1 MEFKKYNSIE
11 NSYQLDFLNAIKE
24 QGFQDQEY
32 IVQEKVHGAN
42 ICFITDGK
50 KIVSAKRTEL
60 ILEDENFY
68 NSNSI
73 QKRYESN
80 ILQLFKLVSDSIP
93 NVEQI
98 TVFGELF
105 GGVYP
110 HAEVAKVSSAN
121 FVQKGIYYSP
131 DNDFYTFDILVNSEQ
146 YLDTETI
153 NELFETAGFI
163 YAKTLFRGSLDDCL
177 KYPNNFQSTIPKELG
192 LPDLK
197 QNICEGVVIRPV
209 KPCFFRNG
217 SRVLIKNKND
227 HWRENNNY
235 LDKALLK
242 AMLNQQQ
249 ETLSDDAQLLCEEIT
264 KFITENR
271 LNNVISKI
279 GSVTQKDFG
288 RLLGLFC
295 KDALDDFLK
304 VHKNEYEQ
312 LEKYECKAINK
323 FLNTHSFRLISD
335 YLRNL

>member
-42 ICFITDGK
+42 VCFITDGK
-50 KIVSAKRTEL
+50 QIVSAKRTEL
-60 ILEDENFY
+60 ILDDEKFF
-68 NSNSI
+68 NSDVI
-73 QKRYESN
+73 QRKYESN
-80 ILQLFKLVSDSIP
+80 ILQLFKLVSERVP
-93 NVEQI
+93 NVVQI

-110 HAEVAKVSSAN
+110 HAEVSKVSSAIL
-121 FVQKGIYYSP
+121 VQKGIYYCP
-131 DNDFYTFDILVNSEQ
+131 DNDFYAFDILVNRDQ

-153 NELFETAGFI
+153 NELFETTGFL
-163 YAKTLFRGSLDDCL
+163 YAKSLFRGSLDDCL
-177 KYPNNFQSTIPKELG
+177 RYPNNFQSTISKEFG
-192 LPDLK
+192 LPELK

-209 KPCFFRNG
+209 KPCFFKNG
-217 SRVLIKNKND
+217 SRVLIKNKNEK
-227 HWRENNNY
+227 WKENNNF
-235 LDKALLK
+235 LDKEFLK
-242 AMLNQQQ
+242 AALNQQ

-264 KFITENR
+264 KFISENR

-288 RLLGLFC
+288 KLLGLFC

-304 VHKNEYEQ
+304 VYKNEYEQ

-323 FLNTHSFRLISD
+323 FLNTHSVSLVSD
-335 YLRNL
+335 YLKNL